1 MRPVQG
7 SLISAELAAFL
18 ESPVMIILGTGS
30 AGVPEI
36 GRGLGAS
43 VEGGGD
49 ALYVMVSAWQ
59 WPETVANARANG
71 RIAATFA
78 RPADYVTYQVKGRV
92 DLIAPPTPALHA
104 CAMHY
109 AARIAE
115 ALAELG
121 LSPEH
126 TAPWRSDRDLA
137 ALRIRPAQVFVQT
150 PGSRAGRLLAERRG

>member
-1 MRPVQG
+1 MRPEQG
-7 SLISAELAAFL
+7 SLINAELAAFL
-18 ESPVMIILGTGS
+18 ESPVMIILGTGGE
-30 AGVPEI
+30 GVPEI
-36 GRGLGAS
+36 GRGLGAL
-43 VEGGGD
+43 VEKGGE
-49 ALYVMVSAWQ
+49 ALHVMVSAWQ

-121 LSPEH
+121 QPPER
-126 TAPWRSDRDLA
+126 TAPWRSDRDLV
-137 ALRIRPAQVFVQT
+137 ALRIRPEQVFVQT
-150 PGSRAGRLLAERRG
+150 PGSRAGSLLAERRG